1 MTKQL
6 ITFEIADKRLG
17 VDIMAIREIRAW
29 TPPTPI
35 PHAPAFVR
43 GIVNLRGTVLPV
55 VDLSDRLGWDAIAPS
70 PRHVIIVIQIGEQM
84 HGLVVDSVNDI
95 VTIEPAA
102 LQPPPD
108 LSGGSSRHLSGLIA
122 VDDRM
127 VMVLDLRCMAID
139 SDALLADAA

>member
-43 GIVNLRGTVLPV
+43 GIVNLG
-55 VDLSDRLGWDAIAPS
+55 
-70 PRHVIIVIQIGEQM
+70 
-84 HGLVVDSVNDI
+84 GLETRFNGGD
-95 VTIEPAA
+95 
-102 LQPPPD
+102 
-108 LSGGSSRHLSGLIA
+108 GSSHLVNSPDVVPRQSLHLVGQ
-122 VDDRM
+122 
-127 VMVLDLRCMAID
+127 
-139 SDALLADAA
+139 

>member
-1 MTKQL
+1 MTQQL

-35 PHAPAFVR
+35 PHAPSFVR

-95 VTIEPAA
+95 GASA
-102 LQPPPD
+102 RRLA
-108 LSGGSSRHLSGLIA
+108 GLIS
-122 VDDRM
+122 VEDRM

-139 SDALLADAA
+139 SDAMLADAA

>member
-55 VDLSDRLGWDAIAPS
+55 VDLSDLLGWDAIAPS

-102 LQPPPD
+102 LQAPPD
-108 LSGGSSRHLSGLIA
+108 LGGGSSRHLSGLIA

-139 SDALLADAA
+139 TDALLADAA

>member
-108 LSGGSSRHLSGLIA
+108 LGGGSSRHLSGLIA

-139 SDALLADAA
+139 GDTLLADAA